1 MFEVILK
8 HTVLFLG
15 SVTWVR
21 GWAKR
26 GWAKKV
32 LGLQKGGPK
41 KFYSF
46 KGGGQKSFKLT
57 ALDWIFA
64 DKKQNF
70 RALRAHTDKS
80 I

>member
-1 MFEVILK
+1 MFIITLVGGGAGQK
-8 HTVLFLG
+8 G
-15 SVTWVR
+15 
-21 GWAKR
+21 

-46 KGGGQKSFKLT
+46 KGGGQKSFKMKLT

-64 DKKQNF
+64 GKNQNF